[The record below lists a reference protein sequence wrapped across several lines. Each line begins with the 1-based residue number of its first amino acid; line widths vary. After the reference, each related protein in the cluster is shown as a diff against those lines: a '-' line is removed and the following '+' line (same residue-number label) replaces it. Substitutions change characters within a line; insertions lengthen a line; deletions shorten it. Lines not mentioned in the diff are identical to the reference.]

1 MTPVVVTAKVEDV
14 TKWEEWLR
22 THGKHFKNMGV
33 TSPIGI
39 AINDGNEVAVYFEPA
54 AVGKFMSQLDT
65 PENAAAMERTG
76 VKKDTVKVYVM
87 DRTFQP

>member
-1 MTPVVVTAKVEDV
+1 MATVIITAQVEDV
-14 TKWEEWLR
+14 TKWEEGFR
-22 THGKHFKNMGV
+22 THGEHFKNMGV

-39 AINDGNEVAVYFEPA
+39 AINDSNEVAVHFEPA
-54 AVGKFMSQLDT
+54 DVGKFMSQLDT
-65 PENAAAMERTG
+65 PENVAAMEHDG